1 MKGKTGE
8 GWGRQGKGGKMEVD
22 TGANA
27 GYVIA
32 AYVATAVILV
42 GYGLVLW
49 RRYMKAKSE

>member
-1 MKGKTGE
+1 
-8 GWGRQGKGGKMEVD
+8 MEVD
-22 TGANA
+22 PGANA